1 MEKRIWY
8 LCTGVSDTKVKLGP
22 TSISHMNGE
31 GRKELYHYTSV
42 EPLLKIMDDARL
54 KFTRIDKVDDLL
66 EKNPLSEYGFYKR
79 TYIACFSYNPIESIP
94 LWKMYTSQGMGV
106 RIGLSFKDKYIQK
119 SIIDINRNIINANYS
134 DVSFIKLGMG
144 PVKSGIY
151 LTVQDVIY
159 SSNAYTNCFIKV
171 EDNKID
177 FSPDDFGIYKSPY
190 WDFEEETR
198 LVMHVLSDEFD
209 NVDTNFLLV
218 PINISALDHIEIRF
232 DPWMSKEMKACLKLT
247 VNEFTKTW
255 EVRIDFSDSDLTGK
269 IR

>member
-119 SIIDINRNIINANYS
+119 S
-134 DVSFIKLGMG
+134 M
-144 PVKSGIY
+144 
-151 LTVQDVIY
+151 VQI
-159 SSNAYTNCFIKV
+159 CI
-171 EDNKID
+171 
-177 FSPDDFGIYKSPY
+177 
-190 WDFEEETR
+190 
-198 LVMHVLSDEFD
+198 
-209 NVDTNFLLV
+209 
-218 PINISALDHIEIRF
+218 
-232 DPWMSKEMKACLKLT
+232 
-247 VNEFTKTW
+247 
-255 EVRIDFSDSDLTGK
+255 
-269 IR
+269 